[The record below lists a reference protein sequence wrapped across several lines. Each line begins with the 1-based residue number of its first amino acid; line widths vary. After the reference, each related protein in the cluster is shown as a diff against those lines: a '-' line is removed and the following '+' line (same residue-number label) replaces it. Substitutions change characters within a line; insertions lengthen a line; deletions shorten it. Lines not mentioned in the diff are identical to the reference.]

1 MPPLFLHL
9 APRKIGRMEQENKV
23 RIDVVGSADGFK
35 PAAQDAT
42 QELDRLKSTAQ
53 SAGQELGNMAR
64 GVLAETTAGM
74 GELGVVAERAV
85 LSAASLGAGFLAA
98 TVGLAAYAAAARE
111 GRAEQLGM
119 EHALIMTGNAAGLT
133 REQMMQL
140 SVAVE
145 QSTTLTIKQSKNLV
159 TELVS
164 SGKIAGEAIGA
175 IATLSDNYANA
186 TGAKVDS
193 LGPKLVSLFEDPAKG
208 ASKLNETM
216 HFLTNAQLDY
226 IKTLVDTG
234 REGEAQ
240 LELANRL
247 NEVLPKHAQEL
258 GALETVWVN
267 VRKAASGA
275 WDAML
280 AVGREDTLDEKL
292 SKAKE
297 GAQDAWEWYRK
308 LRDFDGKVAVY
319 QAAVD
324 KQNAD
329 AAAAKQAAEDQAREA
344 RANALIAK
352 LTKSGQK
359 NAIAEKMRDS
369 AALLPAGAELDEILA
384 GYRDQIIK
392 IDAVKKPKEKKPDD
406 TEFKER
412 LRQLR
417 DEAKAEADLINQRQ
431 KANALLAS
439 YERQDALM
447 VQRIDRSAQLA
458 SMSERERVV
467 SEAVYAAQDKSA
479 QRQEQIIKQISDETE
494 RTRALNEEK
503 QQLASHID
511 AVTAAAEK
519 SYDAQRGFE
528 SGWNRALQNY
538 VDDVGNSAKSAQ
550 GMFNNMADG
559 MSDALARFAQTGRIS
574 FSGLANSII
583 ADILRMQAR
592 ASTSGLMGYLTNA
605 LGAYFGGAGSGFGQT
620 PAQASVGAD
629 INSAGL
635 GAFEKG
641 GVFANSPSLS
651 SYSGGVYSTPQL
663 FAFANGAGVFGEA
676 GPEAIMPLKRGK
688 DGKLGVASE
697 SSGGVTVNVYNNGN
711 DQART
716 EKRSD
721 GKGGSVIDVFIE
733 QVKGSL
739 ASDISRGSGVVPAA
753 MQQAYGVSRKAGAY

>member
-1 MPPLFLHL
+1 
-9 APRKIGRMEQENKV
+9 MEPQNNV

-85 LSAASLGAGFLAA
+85 LSAAGLGAGFLAA

-133 REQMMQL
+133 RDQMNKMAD
-140 SVAVE
+140 SVE
-145 QSTTLTIKQSKNLV
+145 QSTMLTIKQSKDLI

-186 TGAKVDS
+186 SGSKLDT

-247 NEVLPKHAQEL
+247 NEVLPKHAGEL
-258 GALETVWVN
+258 NDLGRAWVEL
-267 VRKAASGA
+267 RKSASSA

-280 AVGREDTLDEKL
+280 AVGREDTLQEKL
-292 SKAKE
+292 DKAKE
-297 GAQDAWEWYRK
+297 SAANSSAWWRQF
-308 LRDFDGKVAVY
+308 RDYDGKVAVY

-359 NAIAEKMRDS
+359 NAIAEKMRDA

-467 SEAVYAAQDKSA
+467 AEAVYAAQDKSA

-528 SGWNRALQNY
+528 FGWNRALQNY

-550 GMFNNMADG
+550 GLFNNMADG

-592 ASTSGLMGYLTNA
+592 AA
-605 LGAYFGGAGSGFGQT
+605 
-620 PAQASVGAD
+620 
-629 INSAGL
+629 SAGVMNWLSGMFMPSSGPSTPGPSAAAGGGSWL
-635 GAFEKG
+635 G
-641 GVFANSPSLS
+641 NTS
-651 SYSGGVYSTPQL
+651 SYSLNAMGNHAGGIVGSEATFMRNVPAGL
-663 FAFANGAGVFGEA
+663 FAGAARYHTGGIAGDEVPTILQRGEGVFTEGQMRA
-676 GPEAIMPLKRGK
+676 
-688 DGKLGVASE
+688 LGQG
-697 SSGGVTVNVYNNGN
+697 GGVTVNVYNNGN